1 MKFKGNVAEFVLTE
15 GKREWEEGDGFRDF
29 CVQQKSKHKGT
40 DTAIT
45 VDSWGAYVNWYL
57 ERVY

>member
-1 MKFKGNVAEFVLTE
+1 MPCSMDNGVIYPSANIRVNI
-15 GKREWEEGDGFRDF
+15 
-29 CVQQKSKHKGT
+29 

-57 ERVY
+57 EGVY